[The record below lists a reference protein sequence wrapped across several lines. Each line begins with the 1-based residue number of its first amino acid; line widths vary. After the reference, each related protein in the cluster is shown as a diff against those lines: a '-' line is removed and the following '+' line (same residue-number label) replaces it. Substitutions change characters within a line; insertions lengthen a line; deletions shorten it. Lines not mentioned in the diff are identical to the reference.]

1 MFPTTCFPQ
10 AFHVKSFQRYEI
22 FLFFLA
28 TLLFF
33 PKICVPLQSTS
44 QKKDEAGEIKFDFG
58 EMAEWSNAAVL
69 KTVDLNGS
77 GGSNPSL
84 SAINAENQQIIKQT
98 PNFTPKNVKL
108 GVFILFKTNH
118 IRSENNLIKNR
129 TNEKNNQFIFRKI
142 SYLCS
147 K

>member
-1 MFPTTCFPQ
+1 MLWKNKKKNTFVAENACGSHFFCNLQP
-10 AFHVKSFQRYEI
+10 
-22 FLFFLA
+22 FL
-28 TLLFF
+28 
-33 PKICVPLQSTS
+33 K
-44 QKKDEAGEIKFDFG
+44 EASIG
-58 EMAEWSNAAVL
+58 EMLEWL
-69 KTVDLNGS
+69 KRHAWKACIPLKGI
-77 GGSNPSL
+77 GGSNPPL

-98 PNFTPKNVKL
+98 PNFIPKNVKL

-118 IRSENNLIKNR
+118 IRSENKLIKNR